1 MPARLDKPLR
11 PRAAV
16 KTAKAKSGEEK
27 SLHSLLQ
34 MNHGCA
40 RSARAG
46 GAMRIEMMA
55 CFNRGRRGERDA
67 STAGD

>member
-1 MPARLDKPLR
+1 MLARLDKPLR

-16 KTAKAKSGEEK
+16 KTAKAQLGEEK

-34 MNHGCA
+34 MNHGCT

-46 GAMRIEMMA
+46 GATLIEMMA
-55 CFNRGRRGERDA
+55 CFIRGRRGERDA
-67 STAGD
+67 STVGG